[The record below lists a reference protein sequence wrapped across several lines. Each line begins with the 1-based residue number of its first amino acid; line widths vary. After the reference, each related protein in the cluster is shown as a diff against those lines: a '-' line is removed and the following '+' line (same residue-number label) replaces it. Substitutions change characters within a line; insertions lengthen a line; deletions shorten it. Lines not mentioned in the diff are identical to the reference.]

1 VQHPARTPALSGSV
15 RICATS
21 FSARRAVGKQRGRNR
36 QRDQVS
42 FDRRFWQTRRL
53 ACWRPL
59 TVTELSQEQWPTE
72 ARRRSDS
79 ATSSTRAAI
88 SNPPGSAERR
98 LPERGGGT
106 CRSSA
111 TTQDLRSRLLT
122 TPGTAV
128 SVTSSCGSSH
138 LHHRNRKRVHLSA
151 ALDIPDASEELS
163 QRLAAE
169 PAGRPAVLSQ
179 DVVDRI
185 RLEHTRG
192 RALAEIARDLTAGGI
207 PTAHGGRQW
216 WPSTVRAV
224 LLHTVSE
231 VK

>member
-1 VQHPARTPALSGSV
+1 VDQ
-15 RICATS
+15 AT
-21 FSARRAVGKQRGRNR
+21 FI
-36 QRDQVS
+36 
-42 FDRRFWQTRRL
+42 
-53 ACWRPL
+53 
-59 TVTELSQEQWPTE
+59 TVIEK
-72 ARRRSDS
+72 
-79 ATSSTRAAI
+79 
-88 SNPPGSAERR
+88 G
-98 LPERGGGT
+98 
-106 CRSSA
+106 
-111 TTQDLRSRLLT
+111 
-122 TPGTAV
+122 
-128 SVTSSCGSSH
+128 
-138 LHHRNRKRVHLSA
+138 VHLSA

-185 RLEHTRG
+185 RLEHARG

-224 LLHTVSE
+224 LIHNVSE